1 MSHHL
6 ACILILSAAGL
17 GCGSGSEST
26 DEASE
31 LPPTSGRADIEAW
44 LADGAY
50 QSWSCEA
57 EAHAARAPSAHGI
70 NRICSNAALSGHGD
84 GEYPVG
90 AAAVKELYDDAG
102 TTIIGYAVSR
112 HVEAG
117 TTGASWYWY
126 ERVPLDH
133 PAPHDGDGVVAD
145 GTGGSGPELEICAG
159 CHMGAGTDADHSGHD
174 FVYTQVQ

>member
-1 MSHHL
+1 MSHYL
-6 ACILILSAAGL
+6 ACILFLSSAAL
-17 GCGSGSEST
+17 GCGSDST
-26 DEASE
+26 DDTSE
-31 LPPTSGRADIEAW
+31 LPPTSGRVDIEAW

-50 QSWSCEA
+50 QSWECEA
-57 EAHAARAPSAHGI
+57 EAHPARSPSPHGI

-84 GEYPVG
+84 GEFPVG

-102 TTIIGYAVSR
+102 DTIIGYAVSR

-133 PAPHDGDGVVAD
+133 PAPHDDNGVVAD
-145 GTGGSGPELEICAG
+145 GNGDSGPELAICAA
-159 CHMGAGTDADHSGHD
+159 CHMGAGSDAEHSGHD
-174 FVYTQVQ
+174 FVYTQVR